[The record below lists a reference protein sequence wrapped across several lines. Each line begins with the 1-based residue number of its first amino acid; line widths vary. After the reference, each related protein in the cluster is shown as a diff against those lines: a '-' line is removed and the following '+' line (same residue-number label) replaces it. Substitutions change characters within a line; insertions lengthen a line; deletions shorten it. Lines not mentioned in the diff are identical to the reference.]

1 MIRAPERGSYDRP
14 VTSDEAQTATRFLG
28 ALELAAKTGD
38 WDGVY
43 PLLAQDIE
51 WVTPKRTL
59 NGIDEVRTDLT
70 WASPPERLDMEFEV
84 GNVEDLGGGRMAV
97 QVRQIYRMKGSGEFA
112 YHRVRRIDLVVTDE
126 RVRRYEMR
134 IVG

>member
-1 MIRAPERGSYDRP
+1 
-14 VTSDEAQTATRFLG
+14 VTSEEAQTATRFLER
-28 ALELAAKTGD
+28 LEVAAKTGD

-51 WVTPKRTL
+51 WVMPKRTL

-84 GNVEDLGGGRMAV
+84 SDLEDLGGGRMSV
-97 QVRQIYRMKGSGEFA
+97 EVRQVYLMKDTGEFA
-112 YHRVRRIDLVVTDE
+112 YHRMRRIELLVSGE
-126 RVRRYEMR
+126 HVRRYEMR

>member
-1 MIRAPERGSYDRP
+1 
-14 VTSDEAQTATRFLG
+14 VTSEEAQTATRFLER
-28 ALELAAKTGD
+28 LEAAAKTGD

-51 WVTPKRTL
+51 WVMPKRTL

-84 GNVEDLGGGRMAV
+84 SDLEDLGGGRMSV
-97 QVRQIYRMKGSGEFA
+97 EVRQVYLMKDTGEFA
-112 YHRVRRIDLVVTDE
+112 YHRMRRIELLVSGE
-126 RVRRYEMR
+126 HVRRYEMR